1 MSYPVFPDFRP
12 LADLRI
18 LRHVTSVATGRTKH
32 GLKGLKLLGRSET
45 HYPTKPA
52 AEILETFPN
61 RYPQRDY
68 WIRFDCA
75 EFTSVCPVTG
85 QPDFARIRIEYIPDE
100 RCIETKSLKF
110 YLASFRNTRSFN
122 EEISN
127 RILEDLVT
135 ACAPRRALVHGEF
148 AARGGI
154 SVTVDAAFPDT
165 ALPEPTSA
173 NGVNGHA

>member
-1 MSYPVFPDFRP
+1 M
-12 LADLRI
+12 
-18 LRHVTSVATGRTKH
+18 ATNRVKSSA
-32 GLKGLKLLGRSET
+32 KGLKLLGRSET
-45 HYPTKPA
+45 HYPTKPSA
-52 AEILETFPN
+52 DILETFPN

-85 QPDFARIRIEYIPDE
+85 QPDFARIRIEYVPGE

-110 YLASFRNTRSFN
+110 YLASYRNTRSFN

-127 RILEDLVT
+127 RIMEDLVT
-135 ACAPRRALVHGEF
+135 ACDPRQILVHGEF

-154 SVTVDAAFPDT
+154 SVTVDAAHPAA
-165 ALPEPTSA
+165 ALA
-173 NGVNGHA
+173 RRDGLKLNGHHA

>member
-1 MSYPVFPDFRP
+1 M
-12 LADLRI
+12 
-18 LRHVTSVATGRTKH
+18 VATDRTKQ
-32 GLKGLKLLGRSET
+32 GTSGLKLLGRSET
-45 HYPTKPA
+45 HYPTKPGA
-52 AEILETFPN
+52 DILETFPN

-85 QPDFARIRIEYIPDE
+85 QPDFAKIRIEYIPDKH
-100 RCIETKSLKF
+100 CVETKSLKF
-110 YLASFRNTRSFN
+110 YLASYRNTRSFN

-127 RILEDLVT
+127 RILEDLVA

-154 SVTVDAAFPDT
+154 SVTVDAAFPDA
-165 ALPEPTSA
+165 ALLERGAPLSRRA
-173 NGVNGHA
+173 VNGHAG